1 MRPYL
6 TADSP
11 QPKAGSRAELF
22 LEKRMSATAMGDR
35 RAAAGRIAAAHRADD
50 VRAAWLAP
58 ASGVATAR
66 STMLEL
72 TVLMTA
78 AMALCYAAMPG
89 NPLLLDLGF
98 PWAWLLPLVLALRH
112 GTLAGIGSALMLLGG
127 WFLFHQIGAQP
138 GAFPRPFFVGGTLL
152 VLVAGQ
158 FGDVCAS
165 RQARSRSINRY
176 LDERLAALTRSHYLL
191 RISHA
196 RLESDLLARPTTLRD
211 TLAQLR
217 AATAEP
223 AGAETLAGRANR
235 RERLPAGR
243 LAGASPMMQLAAQ
256 ACQLE
261 AAALYP
267 CDGERV
273 LTEAAATVGP
283 GCKLDVADP
292 LVRRCLQSRQ
302 LVHRRMDG
310 GEGGEGCLR
319 SRYLAVAPVLSG
331 PDRLI
336 GLLVVERMPFLA
348 LHHDNLELLLVLLG
362 YYADGVEHAAAA
374 RAIERALPDC
384 PHEFALDYARL
395 ARLRREAGIASTVV
409 ALAFGADEHS
419 ADWFEQAVRSG
430 RALDLAWA
438 RDGGAQRVLMTLMP
452 LADGEAAS
460 GYLLRIEQMLQAQFG
475 VDFEQGQIG
484 IHTLPVPAD
493 GDPEPLL
500 RLLQRC
506 EGGPARSPSGSG
518 HDA

>member
-1 MRPYL
+1 
-6 TADSP
+6 
-11 QPKAGSRAELF
+11 
-22 LEKRMSATAMGDR
+22 MSATAMGDR
-35 RAAAGRIAAAHRADD
+35 RAAAGGIAAARLADD

-58 ASGVATAR
+58 ARGVASAR
-66 STMLEL
+66 SAMLEL

-78 AMALCYAAMPG
+78 AMALGYAAMPT

-138 GAFPRPFFVGGTLL
+138 GAFPRSFFVGGALL

-165 RQARSRSINRY
+165 RQARARSINRY

-223 AGAETLAGRANR
+223 ADAESPAGRANR
-235 RERLPAGR
+235 RERLPAR
-243 LAGASPMMQLAAQ
+243 LAAAAPMMQLAAQ

-273 LTEAAATVGP
+273 LPEAAATVGP
-283 GCKLDVADP
+283 GCKLDAADP

-302 LVHRRMDG
+302 LVHRRIDG
-310 GEGGEGCLR
+310 GHGGDGGDGVR

-336 GLLVVERMPFLA
+336 GVLVVERMPFLA

-419 ADWFEQAVRSG
+419 ADWFEQALRSG

-475 VDFEQGQIG
+475 VDFEQGQIA

-493 GDPEPLL
+493 GDPEPLR

-506 EGGPARSPSGSG
+506 EGGQARHPSGSG

>member
-1 MRPYL
+1 
-6 TADSP
+6 
-11 QPKAGSRAELF
+11 
-22 LEKRMSATAMGDR
+22 MSATAMGDR
-35 RAAAGRIAAAHRADD
+35 RAAAGTIGPVQRVDD

-58 ASGVATAR
+58 ATGPVNVRTAV
-66 STMLEL
+66 LEL

-78 AMALCYAAMPG
+78 AMALGYAAMPG

-98 PWAWLLPLVLALRH
+98 PWAWLLPLVLALRY
-112 GTLAGIGSALMLLGG
+112 GTLAGIGAALMLLGG
-127 WFLFHQIGAQP
+127 WFLFHRIGAQP
-138 GAFPRPFFVGGTLL
+138 GSFPRSFFVGGTLMAL
-152 VLVAGQ
+152 LAGQ

-165 RQARSRSINRY
+165 RLARQRSIHRY
-176 LDERLAALTRSHYLL
+176 LDERLAALTKHHYLL

-196 RLESDLLARPTTLRD
+196 RLEGDLLARPTTLRD

-217 AATAEP
+217 AATAEQ
-223 AGAETLAGRANR
+223 AGAEAQAGAANR
-235 RERLPAGR
+235 DERGPAGR
-243 LAGASPMMQLAAQ
+243 LSAAVPMIQLAAQ

-261 AAALYP
+261 AAALYR
-267 CDGERV
+267 CDGDRV
-273 LTEAAATVGP
+273 LPDAEATVGP
-283 GCKLDVADP
+283 GCRLDAGDP
-292 LVRRCLQSRQ
+292 LLRRCLQTRQ
-302 LVHRRMDG
+302 LVHRRLDG
-310 GEGGEGCLR
+310 GDGVP

-331 PDRLI
+331 ADRVI
-336 GLLVVERMPFLA
+336 GVLVIERMPFLA

-362 YYADGVEHAAAA
+362 YYADGVVHAAAA
-374 RAIERALPDC
+374 RAIERVLPDC

-419 ADWFEQAVRSG
+419 ADWFEQAVRSR

-438 RDGGAQRVLMTLMP
+438 CERGPHRVLLTLMP
-452 LADGEAAS
+452 LADTEAAA

-475 VDFEQGQIG
+475 VDFEQGRIG

-493 GDPEPLL
+493 GDPEPLR

-506 EGGPARSPSGSG
+506 GGAAACGPRGSG

>member
-1 MRPYL
+1 M
-6 TADSP
+6 TAI
-11 QPKAGSRAELF
+11 
-22 LEKRMSATAMGDR
+22 AMGDR
-35 RAAAGRIAAAHRADD
+35 RAAAGTTAMARRADD
-50 VRAAWLAP
+50 VGAAWLAP
-58 ASGVATAR
+58 AMGAPNVRTA
-66 STMLEL
+66 MLEL

-78 AMALCYAAMPG
+78 AMALGYAAMPG
-89 NPLLLDLGF
+89 NPLLLELGF
-98 PWAWLLPLVLALRH
+98 PWAWLLPLVLALRY
-112 GTLAGIGSALMLLGG
+112 GTLAGIGAALMLLGG

-138 GAFPRPFFVGGTLL
+138 GAFPRPFFIGGTLL
-152 VLVAGQ
+152 VLLAGQ

-165 RQARSRSINRY
+165 RLARQRSIHRY
-176 LDERLAALTRSHYLL
+176 LDERLAALTKQHYLL

-217 AATAEP
+217 AATAGHAGTDEAHAEPP
-223 AGAETLAGRANR
+223 AGAAIR
-235 RERLPAGR
+235 RERLMGPR
-243 LAGASPMMQLAAQ
+243 LAAAAPMMQLAAQ

-267 CDGERV
+267 CDGDRV
-273 LTEAAATVGP
+273 LPEAAATVGP
-283 GCKLDVADP
+283 GCRLDAGDP
-292 LVRRCLQSRQ
+292 LLRRCLQTRQ
-302 LVHRRMDG
+302 LAHRRADG
-310 GEGGEGCLR
+310 GDGVH

-336 GLLVVERMPFLA
+336 GVLVVERMPFLA

-362 YYADGVEHAAAA
+362 YYADGVVHAPAA
-374 RAIERALPDC
+374 RAVERVLPDC
-384 PHEFALDYARL
+384 PHEFAIDYARL

-430 RALDLAWA
+430 RAQDLAWA
-438 RDGGAQRVLMTLMP
+438 RAGGAQRVLMTLMP
-452 LADGEAAS
+452 LADTEAAA
-460 GYLLRIEQMLQAQFG
+460 GYLLRIERMLQAQFG
-475 VDFEQGQIG
+475 IDFEQGRIG

-493 GDPEPLL
+493 GDPEPLR

-506 EGGPARSPSGSG
+506 EGGAARGLSGSG

>member
-1 MRPYL
+1 M
-6 TADSP
+6 T
-11 QPKAGSRAELF
+11 
-22 LEKRMSATAMGDR
+22 ATAMGDR
-35 RAAAGRIAAAHRADD
+35 HAAAGSIAAARRADD

-58 ASGVATAR
+58 ATGAASARTA
-66 STMLEL
+66 MLEL

-78 AMALCYAAMPG
+78 AMALGYAAMPG

-98 PWAWLLPLVLALRH
+98 PWAWLLPLVLALRY
-112 GTLAGIGSALMLLGG
+112 GTLAGIGAALMLLGG

-158 FGDVCAS
+158 FGDVWAS
-165 RQARSRSINRY
+165 RLARQRSIHRY
-176 LDERLAALTRSHYLL
+176 LDERLAALTKHHYLL

-196 RLESDLLARPTTLRD
+196 RLESDLLAKPTTLRD

-217 AATAEP
+217 AATAEQAAAQEGRAEP
-223 AGAETLAGRANR
+223 QAGPANR
-235 RERLPAGR
+235 RDRLPAR
-243 LAGASPMMQLAAQ
+243 PLTAAAPMMQLAAQ

-261 AAALYP
+261 AAALYR

-273 LTEAAATVGP
+273 LPEAAATVGP
-283 GCKLDVADP
+283 GCRLDAGDP
-292 LVRRCLQSRQ
+292 LLRRCLQTRQ
-302 LVHRRMDG
+302 LAHRRIDG
-310 GEGGEGCLR
+310 GDGVP
-319 SRYLAVAPVLSG
+319 SRYLAVAPVMAGS
-331 PDRLI
+331 DRLI
-336 GLLVVERMPFLA
+336 GVLVVERMPFLA

-362 YYADGVEHAAAA
+362 YYADGLEHAAAA
-374 RAIERALPDC
+374 HAVERVLPDC

-419 ADWFEQAVRSG
+419 ADWFEQTVRSR

-438 RDGGAQRVLMTLMP
+438 CESGPQRVLLTLMP
-452 LADGEAAS
+452 LADTEAAA
-460 GYLLRIEQMLQAQFG
+460 GYLVRIEQMLQAQFG
-475 VDFEQGQIG
+475 VDFEQGRIG

-493 GDPEPLL
+493 GDPEPLR

-506 EGGPARSPSGSG
+506 GGEAARGLHGSG